1 VQHAATNR
9 AIVELGTENGSLTVE
24 IIDHGPGYDGQETPG
39 SGILGLRDRLQ
50 SVGGDLH
57 LESPPGEGTTLRAVL
72 LMTHRR
78 EGTSSRLDLPI
89 SRVDHGHH
97 AARLV
102 PPSSKKAP
110 LRHVVHGFPRDRKVE
125 ISPHPLH

>member
-24 IIDHGPGYDGQETPG
+24 IIDHGPGYDGQETPE

-57 LESPPGEGTTLRAVL
+57 LESPPGEGNHPAGGTPHDAGRRRVTWRTAVKERGRA
-72 LMTHRR
+72 
-78 EGTSSRLDLPI
+78 
-89 SRVDHGHH
+89 
-97 AARLV
+97 
-102 PPSSKKAP
+102 
-110 LRHVVHGFPRDRKVE
+110 
-125 ISPHPLH
+125 